1 MITDINNAIL
11 YELGALR
18 GKRIL
23 FCRCKQFGIG
33 FLEGFVLVSPDNSFA
48 LKVESRVFDGRYT
61 IHYLSVKPMNNLLLL
76 DEYELE
82 PIHSGVLRD
91 IHLLSSKTKGMI
103 VRSKVVQDVET
114 ECALMAEFENDER
127 FLVYPQ
133 ERILNTTGYEDDLD
147 TILEILQKRRYR
159 VNRSAVKDL
168 NLLLPGR

>member
-48 LKVESRVFDGRYT
+48 LKIESRVFDGKYT
-61 IHYLSVKPMNNLLLL
+61 IHYLSVKPMNNLLLM

-91 IHLLSSKTKGMI
+91 IHLLSYKTKGMV
-103 VRSKVVQDVET
+103 VRSKVVQDIET

-133 ERILNTTGYEDDLD
+133 ERVLNNTGYEEDFDC
-147 TILEILQKRRYR
+147 ILELIQKKRYR
-159 VNRSAVKDL
+159 VSRSAVKDL